1 MLYFLD
7 PASGIHLPS
16 SPRED
21 LREFTITLP
30 LSPFLCSNDRTH
42 PRVASSFTFVSFP
55 DGYQIYYQVYISL
68 YVWPLSTWVYAPTP
82 WLVFPFSFLWAM
94 SLGIT
99 DWPSHQPCSVL
110 MTLLPLPSPLRL
122 EPLGSRCQ
130 LDLNQ
135 SCYMSENCQGVANYK
150 PHFSWLPY
158 LSQSS
163 SHSAYSCVSKYPQR
177 NFPKLTWSLPFSK
190 S

>member
-21 LREFTITLP
+21 LQEFTITLP

-82 WLVFPFSFLWAM
+82 WLVFPFSFLWAHVPWYHWLTFP
-94 SLGIT
+94 SALLCAHDTPAIT
-99 DWPSHQPCSVL
+99 FPSQIRTSWISVS
-110 MTLLPLPSPLRL
+110 TGPEPELLHVWELPRCGQLQTPLFLTP
-122 EPLGSRCQ
+122 
-130 LDLNQ
+130 
-135 SCYMSENCQGVANYK
+135 
-150 PHFSWLPY
+150 
-158 LSQSS
+158 LSQ
-163 SHSAYSCVSKYPQR
+163 
-177 NFPKLTWSLPFSK
+177 PKLFTLSIQLCIQIPTKKFSQIDMI
-190 S
+190 SSFF